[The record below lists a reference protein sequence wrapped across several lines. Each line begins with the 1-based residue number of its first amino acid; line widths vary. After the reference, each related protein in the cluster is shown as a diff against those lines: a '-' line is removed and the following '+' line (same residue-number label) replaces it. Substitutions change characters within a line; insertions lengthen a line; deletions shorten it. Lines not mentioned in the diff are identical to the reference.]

1 MVKYIHSEDDDDN
14 NDNDDGGVDRQNDAL
29 VCL

>member
-1 MVKYIHSEDDDDN
+1 MVKYIHSEDDN